1 MQMQLDKTTLIV
13 KIKNTE
19 PVELADFA
27 KSMMSLANDYQSRQ
41 TADPRLPAKLYIK
54 EIKSGSIIAELAPM
68 LPLAGQ
74 LLIEHYDQIENY
86 AEHLYNLIGWLLGKN
101 GKPENTDGKQLN
113 NHSNIVN
120 PVANDK
126 GGQLTFSTVN
136 HSGSVVNNITVNYY
150 EANTVQNRARQEIRQ
165 LQEQEEPVENGDY
178 TQVLMYWAQAAPDKE
193 TDQAVIEAVWP
204 KPVKVI
210 LPDRIKQEILLDE
223 PYPFKKLQQLTGAGR
238 LLFPN
243 SRRPDDMISATTLNR
258 ALEYLGIGFTAHD
271 FRATLSTH
279 LNELGYDERHI
290 EMQLAHAETN
300 NTQAAY
306 NHAQFLEPR
315 RKMMQDWADF
325 VDSANT

>member
-113 NHSNIVN
+113 NLSNIVN

-136 HSGSVVNNITVNYY
+136 HSGSVVNNITVNCY

-178 TQVLMYWAQAAPDKE
+178 TQVLMYWAQAAPNKE
-193 TDQAVIEAVWP
+193 TDQAVIEAIWP

-223 PYPFKKLQQLTGAGR
+223 PYPFKKLYIVDVNVQTVKGR
-238 LLFPN
+238 PKLYKITRYY
-243 SRRPDDMISATTLNR
+243 SSMDKGD
-258 ALEYLGIGFTAHD
+258 
-271 FRATLSTH
+271 
-279 LNELGYDERHI
+279 
-290 EMQLAHAETN
+290 
-300 NTQAAY
+300 
-306 NHAQFLEPR
+306 
-315 RKMMQDWADF
+315 
-325 VDSANT
+325 

>member
-1 MQMQLDKTTLIV
+1 MEAKLDDNMTLIV
-13 KIKNTE
+13 KISNSE

-113 NHSNIVN
+113 NLSNIVN

-223 PYPFKKLQQLTGAGR
+223 PYPFKKLYIVDVNVQTVKGR
-238 LLFPN
+238 PKLYKIQTYYG
-243 SRRPDDMISATTLNR
+243 SMDM
-258 ALEYLGIGFTAHD
+258 
-271 FRATLSTH
+271 
-279 LNELGYDERHI
+279 DE
-290 EMQLAHAETN
+290 N
-300 NTQAAY
+300 
-306 NHAQFLEPR
+306 
-315 RKMMQDWADF
+315 
-325 VDSANT
+325 

>member
-113 NHSNIVN
+113 NLSNIVN

-136 HSGSVVNNITVNYY
+136 YSGSVVNHITVNYY

-178 TQVLMYWAQAAPDKE
+178 TQVLMYWAQAAPNKE
-193 TDQAVIEAVWP
+193 TDQAVIEAIWP

-223 PYPFKKLQQLTGAGR
+223 PYPFKKLYIVDVNVQTVKGR
-238 LLFPN
+238 PKLYKITRYY
-243 SRRPDDMISATTLNR
+243 SSMDKGD
-258 ALEYLGIGFTAHD
+258 
-271 FRATLSTH
+271 
-279 LNELGYDERHI
+279 
-290 EMQLAHAETN
+290 
-300 NTQAAY
+300 
-306 NHAQFLEPR
+306 
-315 RKMMQDWADF
+315 
-325 VDSANT
+325 

>member
-1 MQMQLDKTTLIV
+1 MQMQLDKTTLTV
-13 KIKNTE
+13 KIENTE

-113 NHSNIVN
+113 NLSNIVN

-136 HSGSVVNNITVNYY
+136 HSGSVVNHITVNYY

-223 PYPFKKLQQLTGAGR
+223 PYPFKKLYIVDVNVQTVKGR
-238 LLFPN
+238 PKLYKITRYY
-243 SRRPDDMISATTLNR
+243 SSMDKGD
-258 ALEYLGIGFTAHD
+258 
-271 FRATLSTH
+271 
-279 LNELGYDERHI
+279 
-290 EMQLAHAETN
+290 
-300 NTQAAY
+300 
-306 NHAQFLEPR
+306 
-315 RKMMQDWADF
+315 
-325 VDSANT
+325 